1 MKRSPAAL
9 AFCFL
14 MAGGTALADP
24 SQAPLDGMRF
34 QDAAAPGAITD
45 AAHRGLAVQALQSDE
60 AGETAGVA

>member
-24 SQAPLDGMRF
+24 SPALLDGRRFDGAAAQGAVSGAAPLGHAVES
-34 QDAAAPGAITD
+34 DAA
-45 AAHRGLAVQALQSDE
+45 
-60 AGETAGVA
+60 ETAARAA